1 MKNKVNKK
9 SVDLG
14 KDSIRALLL
23 KLAIPAIASQI
34 VNVLY
39 NIVDRVFIGHIP
51 DVGSLALTGVGVSFP
66 IVILI
71 SSFAALFSY
80 GAATRSSI
88 YLGRKDKETAE
99 KILGNSLTSLLL
111 ASVVLS
117 ILVLIFKDKLLH
129 IFGASPNTIS
139 YGLEY
144 ISIYALGT
152 IFVHITLGMNVF
164 ISVQGFS
171 TVAMRTVIIGAIT
184 NIILDPI
191 FIYGMGMGVRGA
203 ALATIISQAISSFH
217 ALRFL
222 MGDRTTIKIRKSCIH
237 LDKKILLPA
246 VALGVAP
253 FIMQSTESVL
263 MLAFNYNLLKFG
275 GDLAVGT
282 MTITSSLMQ
291 FALLPVDGIT
301 LGGQAIISYN
311 FGANNFKRVKEA
323 FKIQTIASVS
333 FTTILWTLLMIFPGL
348 FAKIF
353 TSDIELIANTS
364 WAIRVFFASIFL
376 FGLQLSCQQSFIA
389 FSDAR
394 TSTFL
399 AIFRK
404 IIVLIPLIFILPRF
418 LENKVFAV
426 FLSEPIA
433 DTIAVL
439 TTVSMFRIK
448 FKKIEKFMK
457 LDRNSKAQLY
467 WKTSSLKLEVYLF
480 DDKTLVL

>member
-1 MKNKVNKK
+1 MKDKVEKRN
-9 SVDLG
+9 VDLG
-14 KDSIRALLL
+14 KDPIKGLLL

-51 DVGSLALTGVGVSFP
+51 KVGNLALTGVGVGFP

-88 YLGRKDKETAE
+88 YLGRKDKEMAE
-99 KILGNSLTSLLL
+99 KILGNSLTSLLI
-111 ASVVLS
+111 ASLFLS
-117 ILVLIFKDKLLH
+117 IFVIIFKEKLLY

-164 ISVQGFS
+164 IAVQGFS
-171 TVAMRTVIIGAIT
+171 TIAMRTVIIGALS

-191 FIYGMGMGVRGA
+191 FIYVFAMGVRGA
-203 ALATIISQAISSFH
+203 ALATIISQALSAIH
-217 ALRFL
+217 ALKFL
-222 MGDRTTIKIRKSCIH
+222 TGSRTTIRIRKSCMKIE
-237 LDKKILLPA
+237 KKILLPA
-246 VALGVAP
+246 LALGVAP

-301 LGGQAIISYN
+301 LGGQAILSYN
-311 FGANNFKRVKEA
+311 FGANDFGRVKEA
-323 FKIQTIASVS
+323 FKIQTIACVG
-333 FTTILWTLLMIFPGL
+333 FTSILWALLMIFPSF

-353 TSDIELIANTS
+353 SSNVELIANTS
-364 WAIRVFFASIFL
+364 WAIRVFFVSIFL

-404 IIVLIPLIFILPRF
+404 MIVLIPLIFILPRF
-418 LENKVFAV
+418 FDDKVFAV

-439 TTVSMFRIK
+439 TTVSMFRMK

-467 WKTSSLKLEVYLF
+467 
-480 DDKTLVL
+480 

>member
-1 MKNKVNKK
+1 MKSNVKK
-9 SVDLG
+9 RNVDLG
-14 KDSIRALLL
+14 RDPIKGLLL

-51 DVGSLALTGVGVSFP
+51 KVGNLALTGVGVSFP

-99 KILGNSLTSLLL
+99 KILGNSLTSLLIV
-111 ASVVLS
+111 SFILS
-117 ILVLIFKDKLLH
+117 IFVIVFKEKLLY

-139 YGLEY
+139 YGLSY
-144 ISIYALGT
+144 INIYALGT
-152 IFVHITLGMNVF
+152 IFVQVTLGMNVF
-164 ISVQGFS
+164 IAVQGFS
-171 TVAMRTVIIGAIT
+171 TIAMRTVIIGAIS

-191 FIYGMGMGVRGA
+191 FIYVLGMGVRGA
-203 ALATIISQAISSFH
+203 ALATIISQAFSAIH

-222 MGDRTTIKIRKSCIH
+222 TGERTTIKIRKSCMK
-237 LDKKILLPA
+237 LDKKIILPA
-246 VALGVAP
+246 LALGLAP
-253 FIMQSTESVL
+253 FIMQSTESIL
-263 MLAFNYNLLKFG
+263 MLVFNYNLLRFG

-301 LGGQAIISYN
+301 LGGQAILSYN
-311 FGANNFKRVKEA
+311 YGANDFLRVKEA
-323 FKIQTIASVS
+323 FKIQTIACVS
-333 FTTILWTLLMIFPGL
+333 FTTILWALLMIFPSL

-353 TSDIELIANTS
+353 SSNLELITNTA
-364 WAIRVFFASIFL
+364 WAIRIFFASIFL

-404 IIVLIPLIFILPRF
+404 MIVLIPLIFILPKF
-418 LENKVFAV
+418 FDDKVFAV
-426 FLSEPIA
+426 FLAEPIA

-439 TTVSMFRIK
+439 TTVSMFMRK
-448 FKKIEKFMK
+448 FKKIEKIMK
-457 LDRNSKAQLY
+457 LDRNSKAQMY
-467 WKTSSLKLEVYLF
+467 
-480 DDKTLVL
+480 